1 MRSMTSAIVGVL
13 LGVLI
18 VAVKSVNNEE
28 TADHD
33 YRLRSGKE
41 IVVVLIGSQSCG
53 ASKVPAFLEAMD
65 TLRVLLQV
73 RSGREG
79 FRFSITGVALDWSP
93 AVGLAFLESLGD
105 FDEIIVGR
113 NWLNTG
119 ALRYVW
125 KDIPG
130 PASLPQVLVLERD
143 VEVGPAGVTLRT
155 ERPMARV
162 VGTDRI
168 IEWVRAGA
176 AFGSPYDRPQLRTD
190 SSGSE

>member
-1 MRSMTSAIVGVL
+1 MTSVGIGVI
-13 LGVLI
+13 LGALI
-18 VAVKSVNNEE
+18 VAVKSVNNQE
-28 TADHD
+28 TAHHD
-33 YRLRSGKE
+33 YQLQSGKE

-79 FRFSITGVALDWSP
+79 FRFSLTGVALDWSP
-93 AVGLAFLESLGD
+93 AVGLGFLESLGD
-105 FDEIIVGR
+105 FDEMIVGR

-130 PASLPQVLVLERD
+130 PASVPQILVLERD

-168 IEWVRAGA
+168 IEWVRDGA
-176 AFGSPYDRPQLRTD
+176 PFRSPFVRPQSRTD
-190 SSGSE
+190 APGSE